1 MEKNNDYTFL
11 FGCIDELIESGEEAD
26 DIFDSIV
33 DHFAY
38 KAEEAQ
44 RASKVYTGLLN
55 KVRSNKPVDT
65 IPQEEPS
72 YMNEYARKMQD
83 VISALNDPKKG
94 IMLEKE
100 HNLKNFVED
109 YTFPNE

>member
-1 MEKNNDYTFL
+1 MEKNNDYSFL

-26 DIFDSIV
+26 DIFDAIV

-55 KVRSNKPVDT
+55 KVRANKPVDT
-65 IPQEEPS
+65 IPKQEPS
-72 YMNEYARKMQD
+72 YINEYASKMQD

-94 IMLEKE
+94 IMLEKD
-100 HNLKNFVED
+100 HNLKNFIED